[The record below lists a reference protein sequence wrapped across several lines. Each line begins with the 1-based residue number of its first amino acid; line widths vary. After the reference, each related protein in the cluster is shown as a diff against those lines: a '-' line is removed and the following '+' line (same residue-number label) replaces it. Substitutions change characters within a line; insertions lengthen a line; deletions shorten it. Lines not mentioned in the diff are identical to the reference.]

1 MQKSKIKTG
10 VVYAVKTGS
19 YMHHRGV
26 VVRLPFV
33 SERGTWGEPKFR
45 RADGVTTTHTG
56 GYNSVG
62 YLVVKAFTTSV
73 TDEQLL
79 SYAQELSA
87 TVETMPSFEDFS
99 LQRPSDMTSIEVL
112 QSRNLVSTW
121 ETYVQETREKQDRED
136 ASRERQA
143 AEDQKK
149 EREYQET
156 LQHMRALEDTAGV
169 EHVNVDTD
177 GYRPTP
183 SIDFKQ
189 YAELLAR
196 LIKAQEKS

>member
-10 VVYAVKTGS
+10 VVYAVKTGG

-45 RADGVTTTHTG
+45 RADGVTTTRTD

-99 LQRPSDMTSIEVL
+99 LQRPPDTSIEVF

-121 ETYVQETREKQDRED
+121 ETHLQETREKQDRED
-136 ASRERQA
+136 AFRERQA
-143 AEDQKK
+143 AEHQKK

-169 EHVNVDTD
+169 EHVSVGTD
-177 GYRPTP
+177 GYRPAP